1 MTPTTMPAPTAT
13 SGATSAPGDAPDDP
27 GMAPAALPAPCAP
40 CGGEP
45 PTFLLAYPDELA
57 ALTELADEAPALA
70 YVLGHLVA
78 EQRRQGA
85 TLDAVEPA
93 VEALTRL
100 GAEVQEK
107 GISGLMGALMGSL
120 RQ

>member
-1 MTPTTMPAPTAT
+1 MPDTPAT
-13 SGATSAPGDAPDDP
+13 SGATPAPGAAPDDP
-27 GMAPAALPAPCAP
+27 GMAPAAPLPAPCAP

-45 PTFLLAYPDELA
+45 PAFLLAYPDELA

-85 TLDAVEPA
+85 ILEAVEPA
-93 VEALTRL
+93 IEALTRL
-100 GAEVQEK
+100 GSEVQEK
-107 GISGLMGALMGSL
+107 GIAGLMGSL
-120 RQ
+120 MGAMRQ